1 METRIA
7 KQCPYFK
14 TRLEKKE
21 VEGGALE
28 VRYDDLAGP
37 IMAIVISYLHFRER
51 YSKDLDGDIPE
62 FVIDPELGHEL
73 LKATQ
78 FLKL

>member
-7 KQCPYFK
+7 KQCPYFQ
-14 TRLEKKE
+14 TRLEE
-21 VEGGALE
+21 RESEGGALE
-28 VRYDDLAGP
+28 VKYDNLAGP

-51 YSKDLDGDIPE
+51 YSKDLEGDIPK
-62 FVIDPELGHEL
+62 FVIDPEHGHEL

-78 FLKL
+78 FLRL